1 MIFQRKQKI
10 VIASLFIIPSQ
21 FIYAQ
26 TESQTTNLGEITFFP
41 KEEDLYSE
49 TSILFI
55 NSNTDGSDNYT
66 NQSSSQNWKSSAT
79 TYKHQ
84 SHFSFAKNHTL
95 GFLLAYSTIECDTT
109 NTQYSNISNRTYTS
123 KNSYKWK
130 GLQNPLFIYQTRLHE
145 QQNNDSYNV
154 DFTASFSPNM
164 FPAKSAST
172 DSDGTVASG
181 NNQFTLGLNLSKKM
195 QNSNF
200 IKSGISLNYYTET
213 KYESSNSDN
222 SNTKIDPYASGS
234 IFLQGQKFFNP
245 KLAISLKGEFYY
257 VAKKTYNYYYNANS
271 NGYSKMDPSY
281 SVDSQLRIDYIAI
294 ENSFTLFSSFN
305 YSYEF
310 ENKSYSSNDTVSN
323 NKNMYSTAIAL
334 GTTYLL

>member
-1 MIFQRKQKI
+1 MIFQSKQKI
-10 VIASLFIIPSQ
+10 VIASLLIFPSHS
-21 FIYAQ
+21 IYAQ
-26 TESQTTNLGEITFFP
+26 SETDTTNLGEITFFP
-41 KEEDLYSE
+41 KEGDLYNE
-49 TSILFI
+49 TNIQFL
-55 NSNTDGSDNYT
+55 NSNADGSNNYA
-66 NQSSSQNWKSSAT
+66 NQSNSQNWKSSAT

-95 GFLLAYSTIECDTT
+95 GLLLAYSAIESDTKS
-109 NTQYSNISNRTYTS
+109 TQYSNISNQIYIS
-123 KNSYKWK
+123 KKSYKWK

-145 QQNNDSYNV
+145 QLNNDSYNL
-154 DFTASFSPNM
+154 DFNAEFSPNI

-172 DSDGTVASG
+172 NSDGTVASG
-181 NNQFTLGLNLSKKM
+181 NNLFNIGLNLSKKM

-213 KYESSNSDN
+213 NYESSSSDN
-222 SNTKIDPYASGS
+222 NSTKVDPYVSGS

-257 VAKKTYNYYYNANS
+257 VAKKTYNYYYNGNS
-271 NGYSKMDPSY
+271 NGYSKTDPAY
-281 SVDSQLRIDYIAI
+281 SVDGQLRIDYIAI

-305 YSYEF
+305 YGYEF
-310 ENKSYSSNDTVSN
+310 ENKSYSSNGSASN

>member
-1 MIFQRKQKI
+1 MIFQSKQKI
-10 VIASLFIIPSQ
+10 VIASLLIFPSH

-26 TESQTTNLGEITFFP
+26 SETNTNNLGEITFFP
-41 KEEDLYSE
+41 KEDDLYNE
-49 TSILFI
+49 TSIQFL
-55 NSNTDGSDNYT
+55 NSNADGSNNYA
-66 NQSSSQNWKSSAT
+66 NQSNSQNWKSSAT

-95 GFLLAYSTIECDTT
+95 GLLLTYSTVESDTT
-109 NTQYSNISNRTYTS
+109 STQYSIISNQTNTS

-130 GLQNPLFIYQTRLHE
+130 GLQNPLFIYQTRLQE
-145 QQNNDSYNV
+145 QLNNDSYNL
-154 DFTASFSPNM
+154 DFNVEFSPNI

-172 DSDGTVASG
+172 DSVGTVASG
-181 NNQFTLGLNLSKKM
+181 NNLFALGLNLSKKM

-213 KYESSNSDN
+213 KNESSSSDN
-222 SNTKIDPYASGS
+222 RNTKVDPFVSGS

-257 VAKKTYNYYYNANS
+257 VAKKTYNYFYNGNS
-271 NGYSKMDPSY
+271 NGYSKTDPSY
-281 SVDSQLRIDYIAI
+281 TVDGQLRIDYIAI

>member
-1 MIFQRKQKI
+1 MIFQSKQKI

-21 FIYAQ
+21 FIFAQ
-26 TESQTTNLGEITFFP
+26 SESQTKNLGEIVFFP
-41 KEEDLYSE
+41 KEDTLCSE
-49 TSILFI
+49 TSISFR
-55 NSNTDGSDNYT
+55 NSNADGSNNYS
-66 NQSSSQNWKSSAT
+66 NQSNSQNWKSSET

-95 GFLLAYSTIECDTT
+95 GLSLAYSTIENNTT
-109 NTQYSNISNRTYTS
+109 STQYSDISNRTYTS

-130 GLQNPLFIYQTRLHE
+130 GIENPLFIYQTRLHE
-145 QQNNDSYNV
+145 QQNNESYNL
-154 DFTASFSPNM
+154 DFTAGFSPNM

-172 DSDGTVASG
+172 NSDGTVASG
-181 NNQFTLGLNLSKKM
+181 NNLFALGLNLSKKM

-213 KYESSNSDN
+213 KYESSSSDS
-222 SNTKIDPYASGS
+222 SNTTIDPFFSGS

-257 VAKKTYNYYYNANS
+257 MTKKTYKYYYNGNS
-271 NGYSKMDPSY
+271 NGYLKTDPSY
-281 SVDSQLRIDYIAI
+281 SVDGQLKIDFIAI
-294 ENSFTLFSSFN
+294 ENSLTLFSSFN
-305 YSYEF
+305 YVYEF

-323 NKNMYSTAIAL
+323 NKNMYSTAISL
-334 GTTYLL
+334 GTNYVF